1 LIFKLTPYLIFWTM
15 TWRQCVRCISPLSFC
30 KTCGREGLM
39 SFRHVACAVLAL
51 HTFVCAVPQGVPQIP
66 RQLEAIASNQNF
78 STARTI
84 SVTVTSRRPEHPAA
98 PEELEHIRTRVLKRL
113 PEIPLTLVAD
123 KASADLWLEVIV
135 EPNVRYGMFHSQN
148 APYVYI
154 TLREPSQG
162 HLVYCAYQR
171 EGHFFSTSENL
182 LHNLESNM
190 RRTAIPPSGS
200 LAACAEQAMR
210 PL

>member
-1 LIFKLTPYLIFWTM
+1 
-15 TWRQCVRCISPLSFC
+15 
-30 KTCGREGLM
+30 M
-39 SFRHVACAVLAL
+39 SFRHVACVVLAL
-51 HTFVCAVPQGVPQIP
+51 HTSVCAVSQDVPPQIP
-66 RQLEAIASNQNF
+66 TQLEAIAPNQKF
-78 STARTI
+78 SSAKTI
-84 SVTVTSRRPEHPAA
+84 SVAVTSRRAENPDTNAD
-98 PEELEHIRTRVLKRL
+98 LERIRRRILERL
-113 PEIPLTLVAD
+113 PKIPLTVVTD

-148 APYVYI
+148 APYVYV
-154 TLREPSQG
+154 TLREPSSG

-182 LHNLESNM
+182 LRNLESNVR
-190 RRTAIPPSGS
+190 RRTTSPSGS

>member
-1 LIFKLTPYLIFWTM
+1 
-15 TWRQCVRCISPLSFC
+15 
-30 KTCGREGLM
+30 M

-51 HTFVCAVPQGVPQIP
+51 HAFVRAVPQDIPPQIP
-66 RQLEAIASNQNF
+66 KRLEAIAPNQNF
-78 STARTI
+78 SSAKTI
-84 SVTVTSRRPEHPAA
+84 SVTVTSRRPEYPAT
-98 PEELEHIRTRVLKRL
+98 PKDLEQIRARVLKRL
-113 PEIPLTLVAD
+113 PKIPLTLVAD

-148 APYVYI
+148 APYIYI
-154 TLREPSQG
+154 TLREPSGG

-182 LHNLESNM
+182 LHHLESTM
-190 RRTAIPPSGS
+190 RSTSTLPSGS
-200 LAACAEQAMR
+200 LAACAGQAMR

>member
-1 LIFKLTPYLIFWTM
+1 
-15 TWRQCVRCISPLSFC
+15 
-30 KTCGREGLM
+30 M
-39 SFRHVACAVLAL
+39 SLRHVACTVLAL
-51 HTFVCAVPQGVPQIP
+51 YTFVRAVPQDVPPQIP
-66 RQLEAIASNQNF
+66 KQLEAIATNQNF
-78 STARTI
+78 SSAKTI

-98 PEELEHIRTRVLKRL
+98 PEDLEQIRTRVLKRL
-113 PEIPLTLVAD
+113 PKIPLTLVAD

-148 APYVYI
+148 APYVYM
-154 TLREPSQG
+154 TLREPSSG

-182 LHNLESNM
+182 LHHLESTM
-190 RRTAIPPSGS
+190 RRTATPPFGS
-200 LAACAEQAMR
+200 LTACAEQAMR

>member
-1 LIFKLTPYLIFWTM
+1 
-15 TWRQCVRCISPLSFC
+15 
-30 KTCGREGLM
+30 M
-39 SFRHVACAVLAL
+39 SFRHVACTILAL
-51 HTFVCAVPQGVPQIP
+51 HAFIRAVPQDVPPQIP
-66 RQLEAIASNQNF
+66 KQLEAIAPNQNF
-78 STARTI
+78 FSAKTI
-84 SVTVTSRRPEHPAA
+84 SVTVTSRRLEHPAA
-98 PEELEHIRTRVLKRL
+98 PEDLEQIRTRVLKRL

-135 EPNVRYGMFHSQN
+135 EPHVRYGMFHSQN
-148 APYVYI
+148 APYLYV
-154 TLREPSQG
+154 TLREPSGG

-182 LHNLESNM
+182 LHHLERTM
-190 RRTAIPPSGS
+190 RGTATPPSDS